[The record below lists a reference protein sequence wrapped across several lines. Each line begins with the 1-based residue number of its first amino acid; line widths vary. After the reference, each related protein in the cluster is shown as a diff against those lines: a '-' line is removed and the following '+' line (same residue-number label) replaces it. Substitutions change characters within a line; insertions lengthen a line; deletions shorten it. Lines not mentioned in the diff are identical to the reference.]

1 MVAFPVAPVHEV
13 DTRKSNAEREQIREI
28 LQKRNI
34 ERSVWQKW
42 RGTILSMGGGQ
53 KLGVAVDEDG
63 DEQDSASD
71 ECSIVQIIEGSVLNR
86 MTLSS

>member
-1 MVAFPVAPVHEV
+1 
-13 DTRKSNAEREQIREI
+13 
-28 LQKRNI
+28 
-34 ERSVWQKW
+34 
-42 RGTILSMGGGQ
+42 MGGGQ